1 MIGGKNLVKIDLLS
15 ISDDIAAVSD
25 YYILFSKIFDK
36 INIVL
41 DTDLFGL
48 ALFNENKDRLGCLM
62 FTIPFRRD
70 TPKWHQQFTINS
82 LPSELFGENSVIT
95 KVDSEVFYNMG
106 KFNEGQ
112 INISEILEKK
122 NVDNLFFVPMQTGGT
137 LIGYVILPISD
148 YTTNKENDNYLF
160 RLSNFTASAIKNT
173 EYVARLK
180 RKEEEKDMLIK
191 FFSLLLNIKDENN
204 FYMQLAEAISNLIPF
219 EYIGIIGRGYN
230 NKEREGIYITREET
244 GKLKVTKATRNVI
257 LIVDSFKFKSPA
269 KDGVVHLE
277 INGETLIKMCS
288 QFSHLRQIREK
299 NSLVSLLA
307 LRFMK
312 NNLGELFLIIG
323 RKEHVS
329 HENEI
334 GIKLMHDNESY
345 FSGTEIELC
354 ENLLPQLISIF
365 ANFYTFKEIDIL
377 TKKLEQE
384 KHYLLDEI
392 NLTTSFH
399 EIVGN
404 SIPIKNML
412 NKIKQV
418 APLDATVLVTG
429 ETGTGKELI
438 ARAIHKLSKRKEQ
451 AFITVNCAALPV
463 QLIESELF
471 GHEKGS
477 FTGAFE
483 KKVGKFEIANK
494 GTIFLDEI
502 GELPL
507 EVQSKLLRV
516 LQEKEF
522 ERVGGKSTVYSNVRI
537 VAATNRNLENEIEE
551 GKFRSD
557 LFFRLNVFP
566 IEAPPLRER
575 SDDIPLLVKHFIES
589 YSKKIGKD
597 IKSIKKN
604 DLEMLTLYHWPGNI
618 RELEHV
624 IERAIIISQGSKLS
638 FENFKFGAN
647 PESKSKKGSFK
658 SLIEMEK
665 EHIIDAL
672 KISKGKVTGA
682 NSAAQLLKI
691 NGKTLG
697 TRMRKL
703 GIKRKDILAV
713 SKLSVKF

>member
-1 MIGGKNLVKIDLLS
+1 MFKNDFDLLLS
-15 ISDDIAAVSD
+15 LNDDIAAISEYFV
-25 YYILFSKIFDK
+25 LFAKIFDK
-36 INIVL
+36 INAVF
-41 DTDLFGL
+41 DTDLCGL
-48 ALFNENKDRLGCLM
+48 SLFNENRDKLGCLLV
-62 FTIPFRRD
+62 TIPFRRD
-70 TPKWHQQFTINS
+70 TTKWHRQFAIDS

-95 KVDSEVFYNMG
+95 KVESEIFYNMG
-106 KFNEGQ
+106 KFEEGQ
-112 INISEILEKK
+112 IDISEILEKK
-122 NVDNLFFVPMQTGGT
+122 KISNLFFVPMHTGGKS
-137 LIGYVILPISD
+137 IGYIILPISD
-148 YTTNKENDNYLF
+148 YITNKENDNYLF
-160 RLSNFTASAIKNT
+160 RLSNLIASAIKNT
-173 EYVARLK
+173 EYVTRLK
-180 RKEEEKDMLIK
+180 HKEEEKDMLLK
-191 FFSLLLNIKDENN
+191 LFSLLLDIKDENN
-204 FYMQLAEAISNLIPF
+204 FYMHLAEAISNLIPF

-230 NKEREGIYITREET
+230 KNESEGIYITKDET
-244 GKLKVTKATRNVI
+244 GKLKVNKATRNDI
-257 LIVDSFKFKSPA
+257 RIVESFKFMLLA
-269 KDGVVHLE
+269 KDGIVHTE
-277 INGETLIKMCS
+277 ITGEELLKMCS
-288 QFSHLRQIREK
+288 QFSHIRQIKEK
-299 NSLVSLLA
+299 NSIVSLLVF
-307 LRFMK
+307 RYMK
-312 NNLGELFLIIG
+312 NNLGELFLTIG

-329 HENEI
+329 QANEI
-334 GIKLMHDNESY
+334 SIKLMHNSNSY
-345 FSGTEIELC
+345 FTGTEIEFC

-365 ANFYTFKEIDIL
+365 ANFYSFKEIEIL

-392 NLTTSFH
+392 NSATSFQ

-404 SIPIKNML
+404 SVLLNNIL
-412 NKIKQV
+412 NKIKLV

-438 ARAIHKLSKRKEQ
+438 ARAIHKLSKRNEQ
-451 AFITVNCAALPV
+451 AYITINCAALPV

-483 KKVGKFEIANK
+483 KKFGKFEIANK

-522 ERVGGKSTVYSNVRI
+522 ERVGGKSTVYSDVRI
-537 VAATNRNLENEIEE
+537 IAATNRNLEKEIEQ

-566 IEAPPLRER
+566 IEIPPLRER
-575 SDDIPLLVKHFIES
+575 ADDIPLLVKHFIQN

-604 DLEMLTLYHWPGNI
+604 DLEMLTQYNWPGNI

-638 FENFKFGAN
+638 FENFKFGGDS
-647 PESKSKKGSFK
+647 ESEAKKESFK
-658 SLIEMEK
+658 SLIEIEK
-665 EHIIDAL
+665 DHIINAL
-672 KISKGKVTGA
+672 KLANGKVTGA
-682 NSAAQLLKI
+682 NSAALLLKI

-703 GIKRKDILAV
+703 GIKRKDIISD
-713 SKLSVKF
+713 SKL